1 MMRSLWSGVSGLQA
15 HQIAMDVEGNNIAN
29 VNTTGFKYSR
39 VNFSEMLAQTSQIA
53 TAPQGDLGGR
63 NPLQIGLGTKINS
76 TTRIFAQGSVQATD
90 KNTDVAIQGDGFFI
104 LSKDGGK
111 NYTYTRAG
119 DFKFDADGNFVD
131 NNGYVVQGWPRDE
144 DTGRIDSSS
153 TPIRNINIPPGLT
166 TPAYPSTNLALKAN
180 LNSGDTVYT
189 YSPTFGLDSFNKRG
203 DLNRNGTLDGS
214 EGATLVNENS
224 LDLSDYNTDE
234 NNKIIEHAEDVSV
247 LFTNQGKALQLTD
260 DQGVWVGFTAATY
273 TSGGA
278 AAINTVGTLAAG
290 EFTFTLSDG
299 ATVDITGTIAGTGAV
314 QQAESLASLINAK
327 SVQTGVIATVNQSTG
342 EMTLTND
349 NTRDSKNIQLAV
361 NAGAGGGTA
370 VTNFSTGFHTP
381 MKRFQ
386 YTSITSSVGW
396 DQVAPTANQRM
407 TYSFKTTEDLRE
419 GMQQL
424 ARDVLQNGF
433 TAVDEATIGYDI
445 NQDGDTTDTG
455 LTMSADNIKVEVN
468 SEGKFEV
475 FNNGTFTEGGTAG
488 PSGLHVKDYDVTLSV
503 YGYSDPNTTENTLF
517 TKVMRAMS
525 GALPHEG
532 GGTASRLTQ
541 DLNAATH
548 SSSIDIYDS
557 LGSKHTVKVDFRK
570 VEVDPT
576 TGTTWDL
583 QISVPEPG
591 ELAGAVSSD
600 KKNIQI
606 GKITFNND
614 GSLSTFSP
622 PSIDFT
628 GNNGSAPKQN
638 VRFEFGTSN
647 AFDGITSF
655 ESRSATSGIS
665 QDGYPG
671 GDLVGIV
678 IDQSGTLMGSFSNGR
693 SFGLAQIGMAK
704 FTNNEGLQNDGG
716 NLFIQSANSGDPII
730 GSASTGGR
738 GLIQS
743 SSLEMSNVDL
753 SRSLTQLI
761 VVQRG
766 FQANSKTITTSDQ
779 FLETLIGL
787 KR

>member
-1 MMRSLWSGVSGLQA
+1 
-15 HQIAMDVEGNNIAN
+15 
-29 VNTTGFKYSR
+29 
-39 VNFSEMLAQTSQIA
+39 
-53 TAPQGDLGGR
+53 
-63 NPLQIGLGTKINS
+63 
-76 TTRIFAQGSVQATD
+76 
-90 KNTDVAIQGDGFFI
+90 
-104 LSKDGGK
+104 
-111 NYTYTRAG
+111 
-119 DFKFDADGNFVD
+119 
-131 NNGYVVQGWPRDE
+131 
-144 DTGRIDSSS
+144 
-153 TPIRNINIPPGLT
+153 
-166 TPAYPSTNLALKAN
+166 
-180 LNSGDTVYT
+180 
-189 YSPTFGLDSFNKRG
+189 
-203 DLNRNGTLDGS
+203 
-214 EGATLVNENS
+214 
-224 LDLSDYNTDE
+224 
-234 NNKIIEHAEDVSV
+234 
-247 LFTNQGKALQLTD
+247 
-260 DQGVWVGFTAATY
+260 
-273 TSGGA
+273 
-278 AAINTVGTLAAG
+278 
-290 EFTFTLSDG
+290 
-299 ATVDITGTIAGTGAV
+299 
-314 QQAESLASLINAK
+314 
-327 SVQTGVIATVNQSTG
+327 
-342 EMTLTND
+342 
-349 NTRDSKNIQLAV
+349 
-361 NAGAGGGTA
+361 
-370 VTNFSTGFHTP
+370 
-381 MKRFQ
+381 
-386 YTSITSSVGW
+386 
-396 DQVAPTANQRM
+396 M